1 MSVGRSHER
10 YRRACLVRQWRQYR
24 GHVPRASTSTLDQAL
39 ADHRVEAPGVLFGFN
54 LFSRRCIVPKGVTMG
69 DIYRSVA
76 PFVVL
81 QAIALV
87 LMMVFP
93 DLVTFRHD
101 VLVR

>member
-10 YRRACLVRQWRQYR
+10 YRRARLVRQWRQYR

-39 ADHRVEAPGVLFGFN
+39 ADRVEAPGVLFGFN
-54 LFSRRCIVPKGVTMG
+54 LFSLRSMVPKGVTMG